1 MFQKELSIISNHAQK
16 GAELRVLFFE
26 ENSKLIVDIAGYI
39 AASLVKGGKILIC
52 GNGGSAADAQHM
64 AAEFVGRFKLERP
77 ALPAIALTTDTSI
90 LTAVSND
97 YNFKDIFKRQ
107 IKALG
112 KEGDILIAISTS
124 GKSKNIIEAIEAAKE
139 KNMLTVGLTGKKGLP
154 MLDVCD
160 YVLHVPSDE
169 TPLIQE
175 IHISALHIICE
186 LVDVFL
192 FEEVQKLDLYT

>member
-192 FEEVQKLDLYT
+192 FEEVRKLDLYT

>member
-64 AAEFVGRFKLERP
+64 AAEFVGRFKLESP